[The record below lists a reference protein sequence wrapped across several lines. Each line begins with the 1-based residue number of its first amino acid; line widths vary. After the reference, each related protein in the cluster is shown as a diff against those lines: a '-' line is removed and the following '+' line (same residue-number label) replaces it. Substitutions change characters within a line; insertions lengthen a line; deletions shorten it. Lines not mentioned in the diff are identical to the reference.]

1 MSNKAVGMLPLV
13 LFYCFVVN
21 VDAAACPDAVL
32 ISPCVCK
39 LTGDQVDMTCAG
51 LLSLQSLSDIFGR
64 TFPTTD
70 MHSIIISGS
79 KLGPLPSD
87 VFKGKSFEMIQFTDN
102 QLTSFDNPSIF
113 SSSKTRLTSLI
124 LNQDADDWTF
134 NFANVQG
141 FDLLTSMQI
150 TGYNLLLSGT
160 LSSTSLTQ
168 LFIQSDLI
176 TTLPSFGSLPNL
188 SLLDLDGNTIETLP
202 TNSFTGVNSLTEV
215 YLGHNKLVSL
225 PTGTL
230 TLTSPA
236 VLIVDLSSNLIDSF
250 STGWI
255 TGNYKIKK
263 GSSIE
268 IHQSSFELLYFRI
281 NFVNIIAAIK
291 QLHYAIG
298 SFSFRRHF
306 QGTATK
312 WPFTD

>member
-1 MSNKAVGMLPLV
+1 MLPLV

-141 FDLLTSMQI
+141 FDLLMSMQI

-236 VLIVDLSSNLIDSF
+236 VSIVDLSSNLIDSF